1 MATRSGLGRRLH
13 THEHSMCCRPGTN
26 MGETQCLYLEIDRHN
41 QHHDATQPNH
51 IVSPLLLS
59 SHQYQQILER
69 CMYIRQHGSAVYVG
83 IHAGP
88 RISPPRI
95 HAGTCVLQR
104 HLAPS
109 LHLYL
114 FLWKF
119 MCQLKPYTTCSY
131 PAATHY
137 NYTAASLNH

>member
-13 THEHSMCCRPGTN
+13 THEHSMCCRSGTN

-69 CMYIRQHGSAVYVG
+69 CMCIRQHGSVVYVG

-88 RISPPRI
+88 RIPPTDPCRHMCSSEILGTIPTSLLVFVEVYVSIEAI
-95 HAGTCVLQR
+95 HNLQLPCS
-104 HLAPS
+104 HS
-109 LHLYL
+109 L
-114 FLWKF
+114 
-119 MCQLKPYTTCSY
+119 
-131 PAATHY
+131 
-137 NYTAASLNH
+137 